1 MDYEKAYKEAIKR
14 AKAIIEVAEKEE
26 EVYKSAIT
34 IFPELCESEDEQI
47 RKWIIDDIRYN
58 MNNEPLNNSEY
69 KKKAEKAI
77 AWLEKQG
84 QKPIL
89 DFKAKD
95 WYVSKVD
102 GKIRNIYHSVDKV
115 EPKFNVGDWVA
126 DNNGKVAIIYDLQ
139 KTGYVG
145 HYTDGTDFICKYS
158 NEYLYHLWTIQDAKD
173 GDVLYSH
180 EHNLLWIY
188 KNKEECHAAIN
199 LNYTNSISFG
209 TDIVI
214 PSDICPATKSQ
225 RDTLLKAM
233 AEAGYEWDDEK
244 KELKKIDDEE
254 VNGEDYGIDSLYHAQ
269 RILEKTLGSVDG
281 YQTDDGILDHK
292 AAITAVKKLY
302 EQKSI
307 KWSEEDE
314 CNLKCWIAKAN
325 YDLQRGNIGRNHELI
340 DWLKSLKDRVKPK
353 QKWSLEDER
362 VIAII
367 NNALTESNTPPDDY
381 DKVYDWLESL
391 KQRIGG

>member
-158 NEYLYHLWTIQDAKD
+158 NEYLYHLWTMFQIR
-173 GDVLYSH
+173 
-180 EHNLLWIY
+180 
-188 KNKEECHAAIN
+188 
-199 LNYTNSISFG
+199 F
-209 TDIVI
+209 
-214 PSDICPATKSQ
+214 
-225 RDTLLKAM
+225 
-233 AEAGYEWDDEK
+233 
-244 KELKKIDDEE
+244 
-254 VNGEDYGIDSLYHAQ
+254 
-269 RILEKTLGSVDG
+269 
-281 YQTDDGILDHK
+281 
-292 AAITAVKKLY
+292 VK
-302 EQKSI
+302 
-307 KWSEEDE
+307 
-314 CNLKCWIAKAN
+314 
-325 YDLQRGNIGRNHELI
+325 
-340 DWLKSLKDRVKPK
+340 
-353 QKWSLEDER
+353 
-362 VIAII
+362 
-367 NNALTESNTPPDDY
+367 
-381 DKVYDWLESL
+381 
-391 KQRIGG
+391 